1 MRLMPAGDTAL
12 LVELDDLDEVLSLY
26 AQLDEDL
33 PEGVID
39 LVPAAT
45 TLLLTID
52 PRATDVERISRQ
64 VSGITVGSHERA
76 TTGEVEI
83 PVVYDG
89 EDLVEVGRITGLG
102 ERGVIEAHTGSPWTV
117 AFCGFAP
124 GFGYMVGG
132 DERLRVPR
140 RDNPRTRVP
149 AGSVAIAG
157 EFASVYPRESP
168 GGWQLI
174 GRTNLEVWDIGREPP
189 ALIVPG
195 TTVRYVEVSS

>member
-12 LVELDDLDEVLSLY
+12 LVELGDLDEVLSLY

-39 LVPAAT
+39 LVPAAS
-45 TLLLTID
+45 TLLVTID

-64 VSGITVGSHERA
+64 VSGVTVGSHERA

-89 EDLVEVGRITGLG
+89 EDLAEVGRITGLG

-124 GFGYMVGG
+124 GFGYMIGG

-174 GRTNLEVWDIGREPP
+174 GRTTLKVWDIGREPP
-189 ALIVPG
+189 ALLVPG

>member
-1 MRLMPAGDTAL
+1 MPAGDTAL
-12 LVELDDLDEVLSLY
+12 LVELADLDEVLSLY
-26 AQLDEDL
+26 ARLDEDL
-33 PEGVID
+33 PDGVVD

-52 PRATDVERISRQ
+52 PRVTDVEGLARR

-89 EDLVEVGRITGLG
+89 EDLAEVGRITGLG
-102 ERGVIEAHTGSPWTV
+102 ERGVIEAHTGTPWTV

-174 GRTNLEVWDIGREPP
+174 GRTALEVWDIGREPP
-189 ALIVPG
+189 ALLVPG

>member
-12 LVELDDLDEVLSLY
+12 LVELGDLDEVLSLY

-39 LVPAAT
+39 LVPAAS
-45 TLLLTID
+45 TLLVTID

-64 VSGITVGSHERA
+64 VSGVTVGSHERA

-83 PVVYDG
+83 AVVYDG
-89 EDLVEVGRITGLG
+89 EDLAEVGRITGLG
-102 ERGVIEAHTGSPWTV
+102 ERGVVEAHTGTPWTV

-174 GRTNLEVWDIGREPP
+174 GRTTLEVWDIGREPP
-189 ALIVPG
+189 ALLVPG

>member
-12 LVELDDLDEVLSLY
+12 LVELGDLDEVLSLY

-39 LVPAAT
+39 LVPAAS
-45 TLLLTID
+45 TLLVTID

-64 VSGITVGSHERA
+64 VSGVTVGSHERA

-89 EDLVEVGRITGLG
+89 EDLAEVGRITGLG

-124 GFGYMVGG
+124 GFGYMIGG

-174 GRTNLEVWDIGREPP
+174 GRTTLEVWDIGREPP
-189 ALIVPG
+189 ALLVPG

>member
-64 VSGITVGSHERA
+64 VSGIIVGSHERE
-76 TTGEVEI
+76 TTGEVKI

-89 EDLVEVGRITGLG
+89 EDLAEVGRITGLG

-174 GRTNLEVWDIGREPP
+174 GRTNLEVWDIGRELP
-189 ALIVPG
+189 ALLVPG

>member
-12 LVELDDLDEVLSLY
+12 LVELGDLDEVLSLY

-64 VSGITVGSHERA
+64 VSGVTVGSHERA

-89 EDLVEVGRITGLG
+89 EDLAEVGRITGLG

-174 GRTNLEVWDIGREPP
+174 GRTTLEVWDIGREPP
-189 ALIVPG
+189 ALLVPG

>member
-1 MRLMPAGDTAL
+1 MPAGDTAL
-12 LVELDDLDEVLSLY
+12 LVELADLDEVLSLY
-26 AQLDEDL
+26 ARLDEDL
-33 PEGVID
+33 PDGVVD

-52 PRATDVERISRQ
+52 PRVTDVEGLARR
-64 VSGITVGSHERA
+64 VSGITVGSHERT

-89 EDLVEVGRITGLG
+89 ADLAEVGRITGLS
-102 ERGVIEAHTGSPWTV
+102 ERGVVEAHTASTWTV

-132 DERLRVPR
+132 DERLHVPR

-174 GRTNLEVWDIGREPP
+174 GRTALEVWDIGREPP
-189 ALIVPG
+189 ALLVPG

>member
-64 VSGITVGSHERA
+64 VSGIIVGSHEREK
-76 TTGEVEI
+76 TGEVKI

-89 EDLVEVGRITGLG
+89 EDLAEVGRITGLG

-174 GRTNLEVWDIGREPP
+174 GRTNLEVWDIGRELP
-189 ALIVPG
+189 ALLVPG

>member
-1 MRLMPAGDTAL
+1 MRLMPCADSGL
-12 LVELDDLDEVLSLY
+12 LVELGDMDEVLALY
-26 AQLDEDL
+26 ATLDEDL
-33 PEGVID
+33 PAGVVD
-39 LVPAAT
+39 MVPAAS

-52 PRATDVERISRQ
+52 RSRTDVETLSRR
-64 VSGITVGSHERA
+64 VAATEVGSHERP

-89 EDLVEVGRITGLG
+89 EDLAEVARLTGLD
-102 ERGVIEAHTGSPWTV
+102 ERGVIEAHTGTPWTV

-132 DERLRVPR
+132 DERIQVPR
-140 RDNPRTRVP
+140 RDNPRTKVP
-149 AGSVAIAG
+149 PGSVALAG

-174 GRTNLEVWDIGREPP
+174 GRTSLEVWDIGREPP
-189 ALIVPG
+189 ALLVPG
-195 TTVRYVEVSS
+195 TTVRYVEVTS

>member
-1 MRLMPAGDTAL
+1 MKLLPAGDTAL
-12 LVELDDLDEVLSLY
+12 LVELGDLEEVLSLY

-33 PEGVID
+33 PDGVVD
-39 LVPAAT
+39 MVPAAA
-45 TLLLTID
+45 TLLLTLD
-52 PRATDVERISRQ
+52 PARTDVERLSRT
-64 VSGITVGSHERA
+64 VSTLTVGTHSRA
-76 TTGEVEI
+76 AAGEVEI

-89 EDLVEVGRITGLG
+89 EDLADVGRLTGLG
-102 ERGVIEAHTGSPWTV
+102 ERGVVEAHTATPWTV

-132 DERLRVPR
+132 DDRLRVPR

-174 GRTNLEVWDIGREPP
+174 GRTTLEVWDIGREPP
-189 ALIVPG
+189 ALLVPG
-195 TTVRYVEVSS
+195 TTVRYVEVTS

>member
-12 LVELDDLDEVLSLY
+12 LVELGNLDEVLSLY
-26 AQLDEDL
+26 ARLDEDL

-45 TLLLTID
+45 TLLVTID
-52 PRATDVERISRQ
+52 PRATDVERLSRH

-89 EDLVEVGRITGLG
+89 EDLAEVGRITGLG
-102 ERGVIEAHTGSPWTV
+102 ERGVVEAHTASTWTV

-132 DERLRVPR
+132 DDRLHVPR

-174 GRTNLEVWDIGREPP
+174 GRTALEVWDIGREPP
-189 ALIVPG
+189 ALLVPG
-195 TTVRYVEVSS
+195 TTVRYVEVTS

>member
-12 LVELDDLDEVLSLY
+12 LVELADLDEVLSLY
-26 AQLDEDL
+26 ARLDEDL
-33 PEGVID
+33 PDGVVD

-52 PRATDVERISRQ
+52 PRVTDVEGLARRI
-64 VSGITVGSHERA
+64 SGITVGSHERA

-89 EDLVEVGRITGLG
+89 EDLAEVGRITGLG

-174 GRTNLEVWDIGREPP
+174 GRTALEVWDIGREPP
-189 ALIVPG
+189 ALLVPG

>member
-1 MRLMPAGDTAL
+1 MRLMPCADSGL
-12 LVELDDLDEVLSLY
+12 LVELGDMDEVLALY
-26 AQLDEDL
+26 ATLDEDP
-33 PEGVID
+33 PEGVVD
-39 LVPAAT
+39 MVPAAS

-52 PRATDVERISRQ
+52 RSRTDVETLSRR
-64 VSGITVGSHERA
+64 VAATEVGSHERP

-89 EDLVEVGRITGLG
+89 EDLAEVARLTGLD
-102 ERGVIEAHTGSPWTV
+102 ERGVIEAHTGTPWTV

-132 DERLRVPR
+132 DERIQVPR
-140 RDNPRTRVP
+140 RDNPRTKVP
-149 AGSVAIAG
+149 PGSVALAG

-174 GRTNLEVWDIGREPP
+174 GRTSLEVWDIHREPP
-189 ALIVPG
+189 ALLVPG
-195 TTVRYVEVSS
+195 TAVRYVEVPS

>member
-1 MRLMPAGDTAL
+1 MPAGDTAL
-12 LVELDDLDEVLSLY
+12 LVELADLDEVLSLY
-26 AQLDEDL
+26 ARLDEDL
-33 PEGVID
+33 PDGVVD

-52 PRATDVERISRQ
+52 PRVTDVEGLARR

-89 EDLVEVGRITGLG
+89 EDLAEVGRITGLG

-149 AGSVAIAG
+149 TGSVAIAG

-174 GRTNLEVWDIGREPP
+174 GRTALEVWDIGREPP
-189 ALIVPG
+189 ALLVPG

>member
-1 MRLMPAGDTAL
+1 MRLMRAGDTAL
-12 LVELDDLDEVLSLY
+12 LVELGDLDEVLSLY

-39 LVPAAT
+39 LVPAAA
-45 TLLLTID
+45 TLLVTID

-64 VSGITVGSHERA
+64 VSGITIGSHERA

-89 EDLVEVGRITGLG
+89 EDLAEVGRITGLG
-102 ERGVIEAHTGSPWTV
+102 ERGVIEAHTGTPWTV

-189 ALIVPG
+189 ALLVPG

>member
-1 MRLMPAGDTAL
+1 MPAGDTAL
-12 LVELDDLDEVLSLY
+12 LVELADLDEVLSLY
-26 AQLDEDL
+26 ARLDEDL
-33 PEGVID
+33 PDGVVD

-52 PRATDVERISRQ
+52 PRVTDVEGLARR

-89 EDLVEVGRITGLG
+89 EDLAEVGRITGLG

-174 GRTNLEVWDIGREPP
+174 GRTALEVWDIGREPP
-189 ALIVPG
+189 ALLVPG
-195 TTVRYVEVSS
+195 TTVRYVEVTS

>member
-12 LVELDDLDEVLSLY
+12 LVELGDLDEVLSLY

-39 LVPAAT
+39 LVPAAS
-45 TLLLTID
+45 TLLVTID

-64 VSGITVGSHERA
+64 VSGVTVGSHERA

-89 EDLVEVGRITGLG
+89 EDLAEVGRITRLG

-124 GFGYMVGG
+124 GFGYMIGG

-174 GRTNLEVWDIGREPP
+174 GRTTLEVWDIGREPP
-189 ALIVPG
+189 ALLVPG

>member
-12 LVELDDLDEVLSLY
+12 LVELGDLDEVLSLY

-39 LVPAAT
+39 LVPAAA
-45 TLLLTID
+45 TLLVTID

-64 VSGITVGSHERA
+64 VSGITIGSHERA

-89 EDLVEVGRITGLG
+89 EDLAEVGRITGLG
-102 ERGVIEAHTGSPWTV
+102 ERGVIEAHTGTPWTV

-189 ALIVPG
+189 ALLVPG

>member
-89 EDLVEVGRITGLG
+89 EDLAEVGRITGLG

-189 ALIVPG
+189 ALLVPG

>member
-1 MRLMPAGDTAL
+1 MKLLPAGDTAL
-12 LVELDDLDEVLSLY
+12 LVELGDLEEVLSLY

-33 PEGVID
+33 PDGVVD
-39 LVPAAT
+39 MVPAAA
-45 TLLLTID
+45 TLLLTLD
-52 PRATDVERISRQ
+52 PARTDVERLSRT
-64 VSGITVGSHERA
+64 VSTLTVGTHSRSA
-76 TTGEVEI
+76 AGEVEI

-89 EDLVEVGRITGLG
+89 EDLADVGRLTGLG
-102 ERGVIEAHTGSPWTV
+102 ERGVVEAHTATPWTV

-149 AGSVAIAG
+149 AGAVAIAG

-174 GRTNLEVWDIGREPP
+174 GRTTLEVWDIGREPP
-189 ALIVPG
+189 ALLVPG
-195 TTVRYVEVSS
+195 TTVRYVEVTS

>member
-12 LVELDDLDEVLSLY
+12 LVELADLDEVLSLY
-26 AQLDEDL
+26 ARLDEDL
-33 PEGVID
+33 PDGVVD

-52 PRATDVERISRQ
+52 PRVTDVEGLARR

-89 EDLVEVGRITGLG
+89 EDLAEVGRITGLG

-174 GRTNLEVWDIGREPP
+174 GRTALEVWDIGREPP
-189 ALIVPG
+189 ALLVPG

>member
-12 LVELDDLDEVLSLY
+12 LVELADLDEVLSLY
-26 AQLDEDL
+26 ARLDEDL
-33 PEGVID
+33 PDGVVD

-52 PRATDVERISRQ
+52 PRVTDVEGLARR

-89 EDLVEVGRITGLG
+89 ADLAEVGRITGLG

-174 GRTNLEVWDIGREPP
+174 GRTALEVWDIGREPP
-189 ALIVPG
+189 ALLVPG
-195 TTVRYVEVSS
+195 TTVRYVEVTS

>member
-12 LVELDDLDEVLSLY
+12 LVELADLDEVLSLY
-26 AQLDEDL
+26 ARLDEDL
-33 PEGVID
+33 PDGVVD

-52 PRATDVERISRQ
+52 PRVTDVEGLARR
-64 VSGITVGSHERA
+64 VSGITVGSHERT

-89 EDLVEVGRITGLG
+89 ADLAEVGRITGLG
-102 ERGVIEAHTGSPWTV
+102 ERGVVEAHTASTWTV

-132 DERLRVPR
+132 DERLHVPR

-174 GRTNLEVWDIGREPP
+174 GRTALEVWDIGREPP
-189 ALIVPG
+189 ALLVPG